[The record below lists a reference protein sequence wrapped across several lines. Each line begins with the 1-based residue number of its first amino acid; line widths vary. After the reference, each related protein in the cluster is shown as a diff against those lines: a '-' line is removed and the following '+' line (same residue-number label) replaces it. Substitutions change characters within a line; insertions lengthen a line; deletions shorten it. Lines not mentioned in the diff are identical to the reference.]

1 MSNTTKFT
9 LGCSSALGA
18 MSRIV
23 LLIVVML
30 VTSSCVSSGGGANE
44 EVRSAIERLRTDY
57 WFGGG
62 FDVEPD
68 FTPTMRALVELGS
81 AAVPELTKE
90 LWDPQNE
97 LHRAAV
103 VLVLGAI
110 GDECAAGPLV
120 ANWRSRVSKARRVGG
135 DRLAW
140 RERFDAFLRRALGE
154 IGGDVAAE
162 ALAEMY
168 YEVTIPPH
176 NWEEAWE
183 RASPRTGIV
192 LSLIDAGGKHAVPPL
207 IHALTVEEAPDFA
220 EFREAALDAL
230 ERWSGRDLWYD
241 SFAWWKWWDESKD
254 SLVFDRAQGRFRR
267 LDKSEQ

>member
-9 LGCSSALGA
+9 PGCNSALGA
-18 MSRIV
+18 MSRIL

-30 VTSSCVSSGGGANE
+30 ATSSCVSPGGGTDE
-44 EVRSAIERLRTDY
+44 EVRSTIKGLRTDHC
-57 WFGGG
+57 FTVG
-62 FDVEPD
+62 FDVEPG

-81 AAVPELTKE
+81 GAVPELTKE
-90 LWDPQNE
+90 LWHPQNK
-97 LHRAAV
+97 LHWSAV

-120 ANWRSRVSKARRVGG
+120 ANWRSRVSKARR
-135 DRLAW
+135 ATPS
-140 RERFDAFLRRALGE
+140 RFNAFLTRALGE

-267 LDKSEQ
+267 LDKSQQ